1 MPASRILL
9 AEDDLTIADVVSRY
23 LRKDGHRVEHVT
35 DGPTALH
42 RALTERPDLVVLD
55 VMLPGMDGLEVTRR
69 LRASSTVPVV
79 LLTALGTEPDRVSG
93 LESGADDYVTK
104 PFSPREL
111 ALRVQAVLRRA
122 QGSAATRA
130 SGVLRDGDLLV
141 DLAARQAS
149 LGGADLALTAR
160 EFDLLAFLMSNPGR
174 VFSRKELLA
183 QVWDWTIGDESTVT
197 VHVRRLRSKIEQD
210 AARPQRVLTVW
221 GSGYRYQAGG
231 PG

>member
-42 RALTERPDLVVLD
+42 RALTDRPDLVVLD

-69 LRASSTVPVV
+69 LRATSTVPVV
-79 LLTALGTEPDRVSG
+79 LLTALGAEPDRVSG

-122 QGSAATRA
+122 KGSAATRPRVSSA
-130 SGVLRDGDLLV
+130 
-141 DLAARQAS
+141 
-149 LGGADLALTAR
+149 TATC
-160 EFDLLAFLMSNPGR
+160 SSTSPPGR
-174 VFSRKELLA
+174 P
-183 QVWDWTIGDESTVT
+183 
-197 VHVRRLRSKIEQD
+197 RSG
-210 AARPQRVLTVW
+210 APT
-221 GSGYRYQAGG
+221 SH
-231 PG
+231 